1 MKAYMTKWSLFYKED
16 IMPQETFFNLPDN
29 KRNLIISAAMHEFS
43 KNNYKTA
50 SINKI
55 CKKANIP
62 KGSFYQYFT
71 DKLDLYVYIM
81 SFAIEK
87 KVKFFSDV
95 ISKFNTL
102 TMFKQLRLLFVK
114 GIEFAKKYPLYAE
127 LGEQFSKEHDELAKS
142 AVIKA
147 GDKQAQ
153 SLFMQMI
160 CNAKMKGEIDGNVD
174 SFALCLLLKTLNST
188 VNEYMLEKSG
198 NACCV
203 YSEEE
208 LLSFVDSLL
217 KIVFCGILNKT

>member
-1 MKAYMTKWSLFYKED
+1 
-16 IMPQETFFNLPDN
+16 
-29 KRNLIISAAMHEFS
+29 MHEFS

-147 GDKQAQ
+147 GDT
-153 SLFMQMI
+153 STILFMQMI
-160 CNAKMKGEIDGNVD
+160 CNKMKGECWQCR
-174 SFALCLLLKTLNST
+174 FFCLFLLRN
-188 VNEYMLEKSG
+188 
-198 NACCV
+198 
-203 YSEEE
+203 
-208 LLSFVDSLL
+208 
-217 KIVFCGILNKT
+217 